1 MTIDITT
8 EKFLSNVVVTCNK
21 PNVIAQVQAEPMVIH
36 VDLKKDGVDGKD
48 GRDGIDSI
56 DRDVD
61 GGIIY

>member
-1 MTIDITT
+1 MEVIITHSGVANYIQVSAS
-8 EKFLSNVVVTCNK
+8 LPGIV
-21 PNVIAQVQAEPMVIH
+21 NVIPSVPINVEVQ
-36 VDLKKDGVDGKD
+36 LFRDGKD